1 MAPPEDITNNNNK
14 GTLYHSHGIEVY
26 HKPKSFESMD
36 HDAGFNL
43 QKLAWIEDQ
52 DSPQAFARVRVLG
65 DLEDDTV
72 LVEHEDHSKVYTKHI
87 ISKILDDQFFFFFL
101 TGGIHT

>member
-1 MAPPEDITNNNNK
+1 MAPPEDIITTNNK

-26 HKPKSFESMD
+26 HKPKSFEPVD

-52 DSPQAFARVRVLG
+52 DSPQAFTAVKVIN
-65 DLEDDTV
+65 DNENDDTV
-72 LVEHEDHSKVYTKHI
+72 LVEYEDHSKVE
-87 ISKILDDQFFFFFL
+87 
-101 TGGIHT
+101 